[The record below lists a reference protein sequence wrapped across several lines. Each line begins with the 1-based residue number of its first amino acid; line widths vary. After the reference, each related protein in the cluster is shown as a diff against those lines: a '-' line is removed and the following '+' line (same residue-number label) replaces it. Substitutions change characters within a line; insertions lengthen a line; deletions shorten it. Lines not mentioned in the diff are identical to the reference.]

1 MGGDLDYTA
10 AGVPV
15 RDDLRETHRA
25 FWTHVRSPGTWWSG
39 HERVAIAA
47 EARGSQTCRL
57 CRARGEALSPSIVAG
72 EHDTIGELGAN
83 AVEAIHRVRMD
94 PARLSRPWFDS
105 IVATGLT
112 VERYVELVGVVSL
125 IAGVD
130 SFARALGIPAFPLP
144 EPIPGAPSHHRPAS
158 AKPGEAWVPMIAA
171 EDATGSEADLYDGAV
186 FVPNILRALSVVPD
200 EVRALKKAAASHY
213 VSFQEIPDPTVR
225 RALDRSQMEL
235 VAARVSALNE
245 CFY

>member
-1 MGGDLDYTA
+1 MADELDYSA

-25 FWTHVRSPGTWWSG
+25 FWTHLRSPGAWWTG
-39 HERVAIAA
+39 HERLAIAA
-47 EARGSQTCRL
+47 AARRSLSCRL
-57 CRARGEALSPSIVAG
+57 CRARRDALSPNAVAG
-72 EHDTIGELGAN
+72 EHDSDGELDPH
-83 AVEAIHRVRMD
+83 AVEAIHRVRTD
-94 PARLSRPWFDS
+94 PARLSRMWFDS
-105 IVATGLT
+105 IVAAGMS

-125 IAGVD
+125 MAGVD
-130 SFARALGIPAFPLP
+130 SFARALGIPPFPLP
-144 EPIPGAPSHHRPAS
+144 EPISGAPSRYRPAS
-158 AKPGEAWVPMIAA
+158 AKLEDAWVPMIAA
-171 EDATGSEADLYDGAV
+171 EDATGTEADLYDGAM

-200 EVRALKKAAASHY
+200 EVRVLKRAAASHY
-213 VSFQEIPDPTVR
+213 VPFQQIPDTTVR